1 MVGAGHHA
9 ERIYFPL
16 LAELTRLGELAVV
29 GVVELSSS
37 GDRVAQL
44 LAAHGL
50 GGAELTLLD
59 PERAHD
65 QAYVLAELRQLHAR
79 TPFDAMLVACDPR
92 QRAAYFAFA
101 CAAQVSMFIDK
112 PVFAKDG
119 LAYDEGQSR
128 EYVRD
133 LYALEAQARAA
144 GIDIVVQAQRREH
157 VGYRFVRKTLLS
169 CMERF
174 GVPVTSLQI
183 HHADG
188 MWVLPGEWER
198 DYHPYKFGF
207 GKLFH
212 SGYHFIDLMA
222 VLLRA
227 TLRQYRVTSIEVAA
241 KATFPAD
248 SLAVWAN
255 HSLLPADKQHAPPI
269 DRSRYGEH
277 DVFALLDCKN
287 EEHTVCVA
295 ELALLQNSLSD
306 RDPRALVKNPYKG
319 TGRVRHERVDLKLA
333 SLLNIQVHSY
343 QSRSTREPDGVEPG
357 EVDHFDI
364 LLFRNQHFFSAPA
377 FEKITLRDLEPTAA
391 AAHNEQARGAL
402 LKRFLRRE
410 ASGSE
415 LHSHLLTG
423 LLSGLIYSAV
433 AKSRRGIGTAQSA
446 LDGALVEP

>member
-1 MVGAGHHA
+1 M
-9 ERIYFPL
+9 
-16 LAELTRLGELAVV
+16 GE
-29 GVVELSSS
+29 
-37 GDRVAQL
+37 RVAQL

-50 GGAELTLLD
+50 TAAELTLLD
-59 PERAHD
+59 PERTHD
-65 QAYVLAELRQLHAR
+65 ATYVLAALQTLYAR
-79 TPFDAMLVACDPR
+79 TPFDAMLIACDPR

-101 CAAQVSMFIDK
+101 CTAKISLFVDK
-112 PVFAKDG
+112 PVFAKDD
-119 LAYDEGQSR
+119 LAADEVQSR
-128 EYVRD
+128 EYIRD
-133 LYALEAQARAA
+133 LYELEAQARAT
-144 GIDIVVQAQRREH
+144 GIDLVVQAQRREH
-157 VGYRFVRKTLLS
+157 VGYRFVLKTLES

-188 MWVLPGEWER
+188 MWVLPSEWER

-222 VLLRA
+222 VLLRS
-227 TLRQYRVTSIEVAA
+227 TLRQHRVSDIEVAA
-241 KATFPAD
+241 KATFPSD

-255 HSLLPADKQHAPPI
+255 HPLLPADKRQASML

-277 DVFALLDCKN
+277 DVFALLDFSN

-306 RDPRALVKNPYKG
+306 RDPGAVVKNPYKG

-333 SLLNIQVHSY
+333 SLLDIQVHSY
-343 QSRSTREPDGVEPG
+343 QSRSTREPAGTEPG

-364 LLFRNQHFFSAPA
+364 LLFRSQHFFAEPA
-377 FEKITLRDLEPTAA
+377 FEKITLTDLEPAA
-391 AAHNEQARGAL
+391 AVAHNEQARGAL

-410 ASGSE
+410 ASGSD
-415 LHSHLLTG
+415 LRSHLLTG
-423 LLSGLIYSAV
+423 LLTGLIYSAV
-433 AKSRRGIGTAQSA
+433 AKSRRGIGTARSA
-446 LDGALVEP
+446 LSAALVDP